1 MKTIAQRLRH
11 LATQTDVSEELLA
24 IARELETREC
34 WTCHHVATPCV
45 QCMSTKPPFT
55 QWEPAK

>member
-1 MKTIAQRLRH
+1 MKTIAQRIRVI
-11 LATQTDVSEELLA
+11 AERTDSEELRA
-24 IARELETREC
+24 IVAELETREC
-34 WTCHHVATPCV
+34 WSCQHVATPCA